1 MLFSCLG
8 YKDIRTK
15 FSNRI
20 LMSRALESDPLEL
33 ILKQNLNTNRI
44 KDLGYYLEEIMDM
57 RINLLYEDFFEE
69 YEDAYVEA
77 LMDPELIF

>member
-1 MLFSCLG
+1 
-8 YKDIRTK
+8 
-15 FSNRI
+15 
-20 LMSRALESDPLEL
+20 MSRALESDPLEL